1 MTTQLHSPAPSG
13 GSAPPTPTP
22 PMSLSNARDEK
33 YARTMEEVRKKLAS
47 SFRDATPSE
56 EILLDLVARELPI
69 AHALIDA
76 QRALT
81 NRLPLVMDNAS
92 WVSALARALRDVTV
106 VSHSVTKRVEG
117 LLGAASNMQ
126 AQRRIV
132 DLHGGARDK

>member
-1 MTTQLHSPAPSG
+1 
-13 GSAPPTPTP
+13 
-22 PMSLSNARDEK
+22 MSLSNARDEK